1 MYELH
6 IIATWLH
13 VVSAIYWIGAILF
26 ILTVLGP
33 VVRTRPSSVA
43 LPIMSEVQ
51 ARVRRFVLAAIIVF
65 IATGLFNMHYRGL
78 MNIDVLFG
86 SEYGRIF
93 LMKMVPVA
101 VMFSIYFSAPL
112 ILKKLSPQS
121 KGTCCEVEEGPKPVS
136 RVFAALH
143 LVAFVCG
150 LLIVFL
156 GIRLGG

>member
-78 MNIDVLFG
+78 MDMYLLFN
-86 SEYGRIF
+86 STYGMI
-93 LMKMVPVA
+93 LLVKMVPVT
-101 VMFSIYFSAPL
+101 VIFVIYFTAPL
-112 ILKKLSPQS
+112 MLKRLSPES
-121 KGTCCEVEEGPKPVS
+121 KGACCEVEGGQKPVG
-136 RVFAALH
+136 RIFAILH
-143 LVAFVCG
+143 LIALACG